1 MPDSLLRAHRRSA
14 GLTQAQL
21 AEAIGVSR
29 QTVAAMEGGDYAP
42 SVFLALR
49 AARTLGT
56 TVEQLFTLDEEETR

>member
-1 MPDSLLRAHRRSA
+1 MPDSLLRDHRRAA

-21 AEAIGVSR
+21 ATAVGVSR

-49 AARTLGT
+49 TARALGT
-56 TVEQLFTLDEEETR
+56 TVEQIFTLDEEDPR